1 MTAFFTTGSAAREL
15 GVTPG
20 RVRAMIAAGR
30 LQATLAG
37 RDWLIPPKALEAVRD
52 RKARP
57 PASYCS
63 KVKVKSSLQDAIA
76 TKGMI
81 ARPFGRAS
89 PASWSCHGATSDTP
103 AADSAPTDL

>member
-52 RKARP
+52 RRPGRP
-57 PASYCS
+57 PLTPRKS
-63 KVKVKSSLQDAIA
+63 K
-76 TKGMI
+76 
-81 ARPFGRAS
+81 
-89 PASWSCHGATSDTP
+89 
-103 AADSAPTDL
+103 